1 MTAFD
6 AISRLAEL
14 GVINSP
20 DYWEQA
26 VVSEKIPYLDELL
39 IKAAGKISKAG
50 VRASSVENA
59 VGALVE
65 SGIINTPDYWLA
77 HKNDYPNL
85 NALLCALGGAVK

>member
-1 MTAFD
+1 MNAFD

-26 VVSEKIPYLDELL
+26 VVSEKVPYLDELL
-39 IKAAGKISKAG
+39 IKAAGKISG
-50 VRASSVENA
+50 TGERSRTVENA

-65 SGIINTPDYWLA
+65 AGIINTPNYWLA
-77 HKNDYPNL
+77 HKDDYPDL
-85 NALLCALGGAVK
+85 DKLLCDLGGAVR